1 MEGPQSF
8 PMPTY
13 ICGVQARPYLKTDVP
28 QDNQDFLATRQVTAE
43 SLGVRPEYIEIL
55 PPVLIAPEC
64 STAIMSSQW
73 LTTLPPDIAMGTR
86 DHGPNALHQTSGI
99 LQHSHSLHR
108 LQRSSQST
116 DIPSR

>member
-13 ICGVQARPYLKTDVP
+13 ICGVQARPYLKKDVP

-55 PPVLIAPEC
+55 PVLSAPEC
-64 STAIMSSQW
+64 STAIVYSQW
-73 LTTLPPDIAMGTR
+73 LTTLQPDIAMGTLPFMIMDPTLYTKHLR
-86 DHGPNALHQTSGI
+86 FC
-99 LQHSHSLHR
+99 
-108 LQRSSQST
+108 ST
-116 DIPSR
+116 ATA